1 MAELTAASQ
10 RMGFLSNGA
19 MTAINSVG
27 EALST
32 TARKG

>member
-1 MAELTAASQ
+1 MTNLITASQ
-10 RMGFLSNGA
+10 RMGFMANGS

-32 TARKG
+32 MARKG